1 MKKQKKADLPIS
13 WRPNLYDYLKI
24 LALITM
30 LIDHIGYYLFPEI
43 LVLRLIGRIAFP
55 IFLFLV
61 GFNGSFRWRRELF
74 WRGIGIRAF
83 TSFVAWYFS
92 FWSFGANILIA
103 ILLARGLIHFLLETK
118 NKILWYVS
126 FLFLLFSHS
135 LMLNFLDYGALSF
148 FFVLRW
154 WKASKDKQW
163 FFLWIPVMIWLFL
176 QNIQVFG
183 FWRVNGNWTQ
193 YCILIACFLILILLF
208 RILTKKNYTLSWK
221 WWWSKIILRISQHA
235 LLFYGVHIVLLV
247 ILGLSKFGR
256 L

>member
-30 LIDHIGYYLFPEI
+30 LIDHIGYYLFPEA

-83 TSFVAWYFS
+83 TSFVAWHFS

-103 ILLARGLIHFLLETK
+103 ILLARGLMHFLLETK
-118 NKILWYVS
+118 NKILWFIS
-126 FLFLLFSHS
+126 FRSPLLRESLFLFSSYSLATLWCWIFSTMEPYLFS
-135 LMLNFLDYGALSF
+135 LSF
-148 FFVLRW
+148 DDEKDLKINSDFFYE
-154 WKASKDKQW
+154 
-163 FFLWIPVMIWLFL
+163 FL
-176 QNIQVFG
+176 
-183 FWRVNGNWTQ
+183 
-193 YCILIACFLILILLF
+193 
-208 RILTKKNYTLSWK
+208 
-221 WWWSKIILRISQHA
+221 
-235 LLFYGVHIVLLV
+235 
-247 ILGLSKFGR
+247 
-256 L
+256 